1 MLLAAQAPKA
11 IGFAKFKPPALRQW
25 VFPEGSGWHDPAK
38 VLGLAECSEEVAATL
53 EGLKAKAVQALED
66 DKRRAEEVLARV
78 VLTSTEEEDAAMR
91 EKH

>member
-1 MLLAAQAPKA
+1 M
-11 IGFAKFKPPALRQW
+11 
-25 VFPEGSGWHDPAK
+25 
-38 VLGLAECSEEVAATL
+38 LGLTECSEEVAATL

-66 DKRRAEEVLARV
+66 DKRRAEHIMARV

>member
-1 MLLAAQAPKA
+1 M
-11 IGFAKFKPPALRQW
+11 RQW

-38 VLGLAECSEEVAATL
+38 VLGLTECSEELTATL
-53 EGLKAKAVQALED
+53 EGLKAKATKALGD
-66 DKRRAEEVLARV
+66 DKSRAEAVLARV